1 MTASIETL
9 LDGDV
14 LRLNPSSD
22 LVASSVEQQR
32 TEMLSAIEVS
42 AKSLVLDLSS
52 VEQVD
57 SLGISL
63 VAGLFKTCQAKGL
76 EFSVEGANANILRVF
91 KLFKL
96 PHFFPV
102 KGA

>member
-1 MTASIETL
+1 MTPSIETF

-14 LRLNPSSD
+14 LRLSPSGD

-32 TEMLSAIEVS
+32 AEMLSAIEAS
-42 AKSLVLDLSS
+42 AKALVLDLSS

-57 SLGISL
+57 SLV
-63 VAGLFKTCQAKGL
+63 VAGLFKSGQAKGF
-76 EFSVEGANANILRVF
+76 EFSVEGANASILRVF

>member
-1 MTASIETL
+1 MTPSIETF

-14 LRLNPSSD
+14 LRLSPSGD

-32 TEMLSAIEVS
+32 AEMLSAIEAS
-42 AKSLVLDLSS
+42 AKALVLDLSS

-63 VAGLFKTCQAKGL
+63 VAGLFKSGQAKGF
-76 EFSVEGANANILRVF
+76 EFSVEGANASILRVF